1 MKLLFITPFYK
12 PAHVYGGP
20 TRSIPG
26 LCEGLAQ
33 RGCEVEVM
41 TTNANG
47 EDKLNVETGQPI
59 DQDGVP
65 VTYFDQSTIRDQFFW
80 SSDLRDACRRR
91 VEEFDYVYV
100 YGIWNYPAIA
110 AGAACREKNVP
121 YIISPR
127 TGLMEWPLQQGWLRK
142 KAYLWLFGY
151 QYLEGAWA
159 IHYTTEVE
167 KRESEQL
174 KFDVPGFVV
183 PNCMDFSEFDQ
194 LPDAGYFRKRY
205 GISEDAPLLLFLSR
219 IEPRKGLELSFR
231 AFARVRSNVPNAH
244 FIVAGPGEEEYVQ
257 QLQELTVEL
266 GIGEATT
273 FTGFV
278 DAAERLEALVDA
290 NMFILTSYTENF
302 AMAAVEAM
310 ASQTPV
316 LLSEEVGV
324 AKNADAV
331 RAGISVPLEED
342 EITEYLGKVLS
353 SPSLQ
358 EKMGRNGPS
367 HVRSSY
373 RPESVA
379 EQMVQAIQQRREDS
393 A

>member
-1 MKLLFITPFYK
+1 M
-12 PAHVYGGP
+12 YGGP

-26 LCEGLAQ
+26 LCEGLVQ
-33 RGCEVEVM
+33 NGFEVEVM

-47 EDKLNVETGQPI
+47 EDKLDVETGRPI

-65 VTYFDQSTIRDQFFW
+65 VTYFDQFTIRGQFFW

-110 AGAACREKNVP
+110 AGAACREKSVP
-121 YIISPR
+121 YIVSPR
-127 TGLMEWPLQQGWLRK
+127 TGLMKWPLQQGWFRK
-142 KAYLWLFGY
+142 KVYLWLFGY

-159 IHYTTEVE
+159 LHYTTEVE

-174 KFDVPGFVV
+174 RFDVPGFVV

-194 LPDAGYFRKRY
+194 LPDAGHFRARY
-205 GISEDAPLLLFLSR
+205 EISEEVPLVLFLSR
-219 IEPRKGLELSFR
+219 IEPRKGLERSFR

-244 FIVAGPGEEEYVQ
+244 FIVAGPGEDEYVQ
-257 QLQELTVEL
+257 KLQDLTVEL
-266 GIGEATT
+266 GIDEATT
-273 FTGFV
+273 FTGYV
-278 DAAERLEALVDA
+278 DAGERLEALVDA
-290 NMFILTSYTENF
+290 DLFILTSHTENF

-310 ASQTPV
+310 AAETPV

-324 AKNADAV
+324 AKNADSA
-331 RAGISVPLEED
+331 RAGISVPLEDD
-342 EITEYLGKVLS
+342 EVTEALERILTS
-353 SPSLQ
+353 LSLQ
-358 EKMGRNGPS
+358 EEMGGNGPS

-379 EQMVQAIQQRREDS
+379 EQMIQAIQQRGEGISEGGRIS
-393 A
+393 L

>member
-1 MKLLFITPFYK
+1 MLFVTPFYK

-26 LCEGLAQ
+26 LCEGLVQ
-33 RGCEVEVM
+33 NGCEVEVM

-47 EDKLNVETGQPI
+47 EDKLDVETGRPI

-65 VTYFDQSTIRDQFFW
+65 VTYFDQFTIRDQFFW
-80 SSDLRDACRRR
+80 SSDLRDACRSR

-110 AGAACREKNVP
+110 AGAACREKSVP
-121 YIISPR
+121 YIVSPR
-127 TGLMEWPLQQGWLRK
+127 TGLMEWPLRQGWLQK
-142 KAYLWLFGY
+142 KIYLWLFGY

-174 KFDVPGFVV
+174 GFDVPGFVV
-183 PNCMDFSEFDQ
+183 PNCMDFSEFEQ
-194 LPDAGYFRKRY
+194 LPDARRFRIRY
-205 GISEDAPLLLFLSR
+205 GISGDIPLLLFLSR
-219 IEPRKGLELSFR
+219 IEPRKGLELSLR
-231 AFARVRSNVPNAH
+231 AFAQVRSNVPNAH
-244 FIVAGPGEEEYVQ
+244 FVVAGPGEDEYVQ
-257 QLQELTVEL
+257 QLQELAVEF
-266 GIGEATT
+266 GIDEATT
-273 FTGFV
+273 FTGYV

-290 NMFILTSYTENF
+290 DVFILTSHTENF

-310 ASQTPV
+310 AAETPV

-324 AKNADAV
+324 AKNAHAAQ
-331 RAGISVPLEED
+331 AGISVSLEED
-342 EITEYLGKVLS
+342 EITESLERFLT

-358 EKMGRNGPS
+358 EEMGRNGPI

-373 RPESVA
+373 QPESVA
-379 EQMVQAIQQRREDS
+379 QQLIEAIQQRREES